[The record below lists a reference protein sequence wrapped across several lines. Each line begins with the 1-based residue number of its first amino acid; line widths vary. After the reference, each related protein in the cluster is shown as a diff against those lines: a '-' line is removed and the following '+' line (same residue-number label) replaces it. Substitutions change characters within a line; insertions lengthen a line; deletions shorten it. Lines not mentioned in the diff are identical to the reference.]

1 MEVSAEVLILML
13 RVAAVVLL
21 YLFLFSLVHVVQ
33 RELRA
38 QTQDRGATAPRAR
51 LVVVDSGST
60 VRTPGQV
67 IPLETVTR
75 LGRSRENTVI
85 LDDEHVSS
93 SHAMVTLRDGR
104 WWVRDEDST
113 NGTLVNGVRID
124 SEAPLREGDEIQI
137 GRVRLRLAGY

>member
-1 MEVSAEVLILML
+1 MLALEVVILLL
-13 RVAAVVLL
+13 RVAAVALL
-21 YLFLFSLVHVVQ
+21 YLFLFSLVLLVQ

-38 QTQDRGATAPRAR
+38 QTHDRGAAAPRAR
-51 LVVVDSGST
+51 LVVVDGGST

-67 IPLETVTR
+67 ISLETVTR

-104 WWVRDEDST
+104 WWVRDEGST
-113 NGTLVNGVRID
+113 NGTMVNGVKID
-124 SEAPLREGDEIQI
+124 SEAPLREGDELQI
-137 GRVRLRLAGY
+137 GRVRLRLTGA